1 MASNAKIQLG
11 QLDFDSIKTSLK
23 AFLQSQSQ
31 FQDYNFEGAGLNVL
45 LDVLAYNTHYNAFYM
60 NMIANE
66 MFMDSAT
73 LRSSVVS
80 HAKLLGYTP
89 RSTTT
94 SRVVVDCTVTRAA
107 LDTSTEILTIPRF
120 TSFIS
125 ESVNGTSYRFLNITE
140 QTVNLTNV
148 NKFKFIDLELK
159 EGQETSY
166 VFSVDLATNPTQIF
180 DLPDYNIDTSTLQV
194 LVQKSPSNTLREVYK
209 LSTDATEV
217 TSGSK
222 VFYLEESVSGK
233 YQIYFGDGI
242 IGKKLDD
249 GNLLVVT
256 YIVSNGTQ
264 ANGLSKFKLQSQL
277 LAGST
282 SNTVSQGKSS
292 GASLP
297 ELVDDIKFSAPKS
310 FIAQNRAVTKNDY
323 ITLLNKKYP
332 YFDAISVWG
341 GEDEVPPI
349 YGKIFISA
357 KPKLGFEIT
366 QQEKD
371 YVTDVIIKPVSV
383 LTVIPEFVDPDY
395 VYINLSATVR
405 YNPTLTNKKTQQIT
419 QTIRNAVK
427 TYCASNFNSFN
438 ASFEMSRLLRAID
451 DSDPS
456 IDSSDAEL
464 FLQKQFEPE
473 LNTTTTYNLD
483 FGTELVKGY
492 GSTKLYSSP
501 YFELEDSL
509 GVTRQCY
516 IEETPSSYTGIEG
529 FNIINAGKKYTTTP
543 KITIIGDG
551 SGAAAYPVIVNGKI
565 QRVVITKPGVDYTT
579 AYATL
584 SGGGTGRLG
593 EVEPVIQGKT
603 GTLRIFYYDSNK
615 NKIILNSNAGTVD
628 YINGNIYL
636 NSFTPIDVG
645 NFTKLLSIYAKP
657 SSSNFSSSRNRLIT
671 YDPNVLS
678 TLSIKLIPIEN

>member
-107 LDTSTEILTIPRF
+107 VDTSTEILTIPRF
-120 TSFIS
+120 TPFIS
-125 ESVNGTSYRFLNITE
+125 ESINGTSYRFLNITE

-148 NKFKFIDLELK
+148 NKFKFTDLELK

-180 DLPDYNIDTSTLQV
+180 DLPDFNIDTSTLQV

-277 LAGST
+277 LSGST

-332 YFDAISVWG
+332 YFDAVTVWG

-349 YGKIFISA
+349 YGKVFISA
-357 KPKLGFEIT
+357 KPKFGFEIT
-366 QQEKD
+366 QEERD
-371 YVTDVIIKPVSV
+371 YVTDNIIKPISV
-383 LTVIPEFVDPDY
+383 LTVTPEFIDADY
-395 VYINLSATVR
+395 IYLNMAATVR
-405 YNPTLTNKKTQQIT
+405 YDPSATNKTSQQLK
-419 QTIRNAVK
+419 QTVRNAAK
-427 TYCASNFNSFN
+427 AYAAANFNSFN
-438 ASFEMSRLLRAID
+438 AAFEMSRLLRAID

-456 IDSSDAEL
+456 IDSSDVEL
-464 FLQKQFEPE
+464 FLEKQLEPA
-473 LNTTTTYNLD
+473 LLTTASYILD
-483 FGTELVKGY
+483 YGTQLTKGY
-492 GSTKLYSSP
+492 GSTKLYTKP
-501 YFELEDSL
+501 YFELEDSF
-509 GVTRQCY
+509 GITRQCY
-516 IEETPSSYTGIEG
+516 IEETPNSFSGIEKI
-529 FNIINAGKKYTTTP
+529 NIINPGKNYKKTP
-543 KITIIGDG
+543 TIEIIGDG
-551 SGAAAYPVIVNGKI
+551 NGAAAYPVIVNGKI
-565 QRVVITKPGVDYTT
+565 QSVVITNRGIDYTT
-579 AYATL
+579 AYATV
-584 SGGGTGRLG
+584 SGGAGRLG
-593 EVEPVIQGKT
+593 EVDPIIQGKT
-603 GTLRIFYYDSNK
+603 GTLRIFYYDTNNNK
-615 NKIILNSNAGTVD
+615 VILVSDAGTVD
-628 YINGNIYL
+628 YVDGKLYL
-636 NSFTPIDVG
+636 NSFAPIDVG
-645 NFTKLLSIYAKP
+645 NYNKTISFFMKP
-657 SSSNFSSSRNRLIT
+657 SSSNFASSRNRLIT
-671 YDPNVLS
+671 FDPDKLS
-678 TLSIKLIPIEN
+678 ALTIQIIPIGS